1 VRSPVHARGLA
12 IRTGFALLT
21 ANVRY
26 WSTIAPQVRRELR
39 RWSQH
44 ANAIPDRS
52 LRELAVDKLQRE
64 HFNAE
69 VAATLATLVAREHR
83 ERVVEAIVAVEVMY
97 DFLDALTEKPLD
109 QPLSQGE
116 HLYRPF
122 TDVFA
127 GGQAGD
133 QHDHQ
138 AGAENDGGYLWEL
151 SATARDAIATLPASS
166 VIADVGERA
175 AVRCAIG
182 QIRVHAAAQIGSA
195 QLEQWAQRGAT
206 EVEGLGWRE
215 FLAGSVASVLAVH
228 ALIVACADQE
238 MDGCE
243 AGEVDAAYLSI
254 AALST
259 MLDSLVD
266 YERDLTTGDPWLVK
280 LYGEPEL
287 LGAHLANVAE
297 RAVAQT
303 RRLPHSAHHL
313 MTLLGVVAYYTSAPE
328 AQSRRVS
335 PIVKRLHS
343 ELRPM
348 ILPTLA
354 VMRAWRLAKRARW
367 VLSEH
372 AR

>member
-1 VRSPVHARGLA
+1 MHAQWLA
-12 IRTGFALLT
+12 IQTGFALLT
-21 ANVRY
+21 ANVSY

-39 RWSQH
+39 RWSQL
-44 ANAIPDRS
+44 ASAIPDQS

-69 VAATLATLVAREHR
+69 VAATLATLVPKEHR

-109 QPLSQGE
+109 QPLSRGE

-122 TDVFA
+122 TDIFA
-127 GGQAGD
+127 GRQAGD
-133 QHDHQ
+133 PRRHPP
-138 AGAENDGGYLWEL
+138 GTENDGGYLLEL

-175 AVRCAIG
+175 AARCATG
-182 QIRVHAAAQIGSA
+182 QVRVHAAAQIGTA
-195 QLEQWAQRGAT
+195 QLEQWAQLGAT
-206 EVEGLGWRE
+206 EVEGLDWRE
-215 FLAGSVASVLAVH
+215 YLAGSVASVLAVH

-238 MDGCE
+238 MTGCE
-243 AGEVDAAYLSI
+243 ASEVDAAYLSI

-266 YERDLTTGDPWLVK
+266 YEHDLTTGDPWLVR

-287 LGAHLANVAE
+287 LGAHLTNVAE
-297 RAVAQT
+297 RAIAQS
-303 RRLPHSAHHL
+303 RQLPHGAHHL

-354 VMRAWRLAKRARW
+354 VMHAWRLAKRARW
-367 VLSEH
+367 GLTEH